1 MDDKMI
7 KKLSGILSKLPK
19 KDLAKN
25 LDKAKSILKTS
36 NKEDIKKLLETEQI
50 KNILGNDTEKLKELL
65 DKTDL
70 NKLDTNN
77 LGKDLKNI
85 K

>member
-25 LDKAKSILKTS
+25 LDKAKGILKNS
-36 NKEDIKKLLETEQI
+36 NKDDLKKLLETEQI
-50 KNILGNDTEKLKELL
+50 KKLLGNDTEKLKDFL

-77 LGKDLKNI
+77 LEKDLKNI

>member
-7 KKLSGILSKLPK
+7 KKLSAILSKLPK

-25 LDKAKSILKTS
+25 LDKAKGILKNS
-36 NKEDIKKLLETEQI
+36 NKEDIKRLLETEQI
-50 KNILGNDTEKLKELL
+50 KNILGNDTEKLKEVL

-70 NKLDTNN
+70 TSLDTNN
-77 LGKDLKNI
+77 IEKEFKI

>member
-7 KKLSGILSKLPK
+7 KKLSALLSKLPK
-19 KDLAKN
+19 KDLAKS
-25 LDKAKSILKTS
+25 LDKAKGILKNS

-50 KNILGNDTEKLKELL
+50 KNMLGNDTEKLKELL

-77 LGKDLKNI
+77 LEKDLKNI

>member
-1 MDDKMI
+1 MDEKMI

-25 LDKAKSILKTS
+25 LDKARGLLKNS

-50 KNILGNDTEKLKELL
+50 KKLLGNDTEKIKEVL

-70 NKLDTNN
+70 NTIDTNN
-77 LGKDLKNI
+77 LEKDLKNI

>member
-1 MDDKMI
+1 MDEKMI

-19 KDLAKN
+19 QDLTKN
-25 LDKAKSILKTS
+25 LDKAKGILKNS
-36 NKEDIKKLLETEQI
+36 NKDDIKKLLETEQI
-50 KNILGNDTEKLKELL
+50 KKLLGNDTEKLKDFL

-77 LGKDLKNI
+77 LEKDLKNI

>member
-1 MDDKMI
+1 MDDKLI
-7 KKLSGILSKLPK
+7 KKISIILSKLPK

-25 LDKAKSILKTS
+25 LDKAKGILKNS

-50 KNILGNDTEKLKELL
+50 KKLLGSDTEKIKEAL

-70 NKLDTNN
+70 NNLDSTV
-77 LGKDLKNI
+77 LEKDLKI
-85 K
+85 